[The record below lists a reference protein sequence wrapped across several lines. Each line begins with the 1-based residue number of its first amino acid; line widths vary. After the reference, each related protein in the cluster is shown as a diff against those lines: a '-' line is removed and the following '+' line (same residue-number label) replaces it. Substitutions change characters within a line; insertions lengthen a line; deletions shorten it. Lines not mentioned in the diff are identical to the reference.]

1 MEGVAVNDDSFLG
14 QKNPIFVA
22 QGHLHII
29 GICKASTSLDRK
41 IFYANE
47 KNMNAHEIYE
57 KQTRQS
63 KHCGFCINIFI
74 GPESDHWLC
83 LSVTD

>member
-1 MEGVAVNDDSFLG
+1 MMIHFWDKKIQFLWL
-14 QKNPIFVA
+14 KDT
-22 QGHLHII
+22 
-29 GICKASTSLDRK
+29 STSLAFVNLHQAYVDKK
-41 IFYANE
+41 IFFANE

-83 LSVTD
+83 LSVTDSLTD

>member
-1 MEGVAVNDDSFLG
+1 MMIHFWDK
-14 QKNPIFVA
+14 KNPIFVA

-47 KNMNAHEIYE
+47 KNINAHEIYE
-57 KQTRQS
+57 KQTTQS
-63 KHCGFCINIFI
+63 KHCGFCINIFDN
-74 GPESDHWLC
+74 SLDQ
-83 LSVTD
+83 SK